1 MFPLHG
7 MNPEAVLGVA
17 PIEDNMGHAPVEV
30 GPKGQG
36 IASARASALLET
48 ELHVMFVWY
57 CIPALLLHLF
67 MLRCAGV

>member
-36 IASARASALLET
+36 IASASALPET
-48 ELHVMFVWY
+48 EL
-57 CIPALLLHLF
+57 
-67 MLRCAGV
+67 